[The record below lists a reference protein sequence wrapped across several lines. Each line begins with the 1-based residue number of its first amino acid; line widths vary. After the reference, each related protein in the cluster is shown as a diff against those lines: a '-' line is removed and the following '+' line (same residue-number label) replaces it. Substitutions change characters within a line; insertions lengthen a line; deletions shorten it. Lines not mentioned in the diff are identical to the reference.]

1 VAVDDLG
8 AGYAGLSSMAHIEPE
23 FVKLDRSLTCDVHAH
38 ATKRK
43 LVRSMTELCAD
54 LGMHVI
60 AEAVESERDRDA
72 LLGSGCELLQGY
84 LFAKPHAV
92 PPAVNWGAPPR
103 RRRSS
108 V

>member
-1 VAVDDLG
+1 VDDLG

-92 PPAVNWGAPPR
+92 PPAVNWGAPLR